1 MIPEISQASRGR
13 SALNADGVP
22 LLVGRPWLTKLVKR
36 TDPDASI
43 IHRSLRWHSSRL
55 HSAGIQPAPPLMT
68 RGGP

>member
-13 SALNADGVP
+13 SALDADGVP

-43 IHRSLRWHSSRL
+43 IHRSLRSHRRGSTRLAFSRL
-55 HSAGIQPAPPLMT
+55 HRS
-68 RGGP
+68 